1 MVAGLKFLSKKSFNP
16 QNLTNQKSVFLAE
29 QESQRE
35 ANRQRERERQL
46 AVERDH
52 EELARSRNGTK
63 GGQKAVLSFMYDA
76 PPGLG
81 DKNKQEG
88 YDGYDDGGDEDWAN
102 KASGQ
107 PQNQNQKDISFER
120 KSGDDDAAAAFR
132 QMLANQ
138 HIETQ
143 QNDPSNSNQ
152 HDHDPNEN
160 ADKNEQN
167 DTDFEPSSSSLII
180 SGSNTEANKADK
192 SLLTQLERAV
202 GKRNASSVTYQ
213 EQIARFPQLQNAPVA
228 LKRKRDG
235 EEEVTTTNLN
245 FKPLGAQIRNV
256 RCLTC
261 KIWGHSKGDR
271 ECKLSGWDPFSAAGS
286 AARSASAAATM
297 AMNGGRGPAGKSS
310 IMVDRTERDERY
322 NYYGPGSGS
331 GPASGP
337 GPASGLSKDI
347 HKRKDDDND
356 DGSDSDDDSKRERKR
371 KRKKKS
377 KRHKESRRDRED
389 RKRRR
394 RKHSRRDHDDDED
407 GGGGDGGGDGDKS
420 RDYNYDSYSS
430 DESYSRRRR
439 RDRRS
444 RRHTSRRRSRSRS
457 RSPYS
462 SSP

>member
-143 QNDPSNSNQ
+143 QNDPSNL

-286 AARSASAAATM
+286 AARSASAAAAM

-331 GPASGP
+331 GP
-337 GPASGLSKDI
+337 GPASGPSKDI
-347 HKRKDDDND
+347 HKRKDDDD
-356 DGSDSDDDSKRERKR
+356 VDGSDSDDDSKRERKR

>member
-143 QNDPSNSNQ
+143 QNDPSNL

-286 AARSASAAATM
+286 AARSASAAAAM

-331 GPASGP
+331 GPGP
-337 GPASGLSKDI
+337 GPASGPSKDI
-347 HKRKDDDND
+347 HKRKDDDD
-356 DGSDSDDDSKRERKR
+356 VDGSDSDDDSKRERKR

>member
-1 MVAGLKFLSKKSFNP
+1 M
-16 QNLTNQKSVFLAE
+16 
-29 QESQRE
+29 
-35 ANRQRERERQL
+35 
-46 AVERDH
+46 
-52 EELARSRNGTK
+52 ARSRNGTK

-143 QNDPSNSNQ
+143 QNDPSNL

-286 AARSASAAATM
+286 AARSASAAAAM

-331 GPASGP
+331 GPGP

-439 RDRRS
+439 RNRRS